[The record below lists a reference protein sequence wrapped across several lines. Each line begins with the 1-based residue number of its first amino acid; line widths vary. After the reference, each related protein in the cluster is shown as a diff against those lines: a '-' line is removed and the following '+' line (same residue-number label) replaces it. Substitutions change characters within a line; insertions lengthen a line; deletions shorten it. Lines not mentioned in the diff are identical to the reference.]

1 MATHSSILAWKIPIH
16 GVAKESDMTG
26 QLNKNKS
33 SDADMSFCKY
43 VREISF
49 LCDFL
54 SNGKKPPVLVLI
66 CSNKQF

>member
-33 SDADMSFCKY
+33 SDADTSFCKY

-54 SNGKKPPVLVLI
+54 SLKWKKGPCLGFNL
-66 CSNKQF
+66 F